1 MTTEMGSRS
10 HDHDAAATRVVE
22 ALSRLG
28 GDWTVLDS
36 PRFGLEQPDAV
47 ALHPHHGVAV
57 VTVTALRPQEVERDA
72 DGMLTVPEHPER
84 RLAEQPHL
92 LADRITAHV
101 ADEHYAGVDVDDVGD
116 AVRRVIVAPFAS
128 DAEARTLFAPRG
140 STEADVA
147 LSVWGSGFEQE
158 IERVVLGRRATSVPP
173 PPGAADAH
181 HSVEAAGLRRLL
193 DAAVLGPDQHP
204 SVASS
209 VAIQRAAISLVADPL
224 GSPLR
229 RVRGPGG
236 SGKTFAVTA
245 RAAELARAGKR
256 VLVLSFTTTLADR
269 LVSLVVERCA
279 ERRADARLVTVTNFH
294 ALCEHAVDLAEAAGY
309 STVWPDGARW
319 PVAIVDRAR
328 QVIEQGFDHRYDAI
342 LVDEGQDFALDW
354 WEMLQADFAIDGAE
368 MMVTADP
375 TQDLYRV
382 EPWFDDETMASLG
395 FVDPWVELPH
405 VVRTPP
411 DLVAAIDVVAIDPDP
426 TVGRRDDA
434 RSVVARAPANGSDER
449 DHLVGPAVPSVLRWV
464 DIDRVADLGR
474 EIGREVVRL
483 VRDHPTL
490 TPGDIVFLCDYHHD
504 GLAAVR
510 EIERAGIPVHHQFSR
525 DPAGRSVRRRR
536 FWVGS
541 SAVKG
546 ATVHGFKGWESGALV
561 MGIGADATSS
571 TLASVAIE
579 RVASPADGG
588 SSVITIVNGD
598 RTRRA
603 GGASLSRSVT
613 NQVALPGRPSSSS
626 PPPPPAAVGTTPPP
640 PPPVAAPVTEV
651 VVPPVPAAPPPAP
664 PARPVPPV
672 PPVAPAP
679 ALATPP
685 AATAPPPPPSPLQQA
700 PIPVAPL
707 APPRQ
712 DASDGEPTLELSRP
726 ATPPPPPPPAP
737 APQGAPPPMAPPTP

>member
-1 MTTEMGSRS
+1 MTTGMGSRS
-10 HDHDAAATRVVE
+10 HDHDAAATRVVQ

-47 ALHPHHGVAV
+47 ALHPLHGVAV
-57 VTVTALRPQEVERDA
+57 VTVTALRPHEVERDA
-72 DGMLTVPEHPER
+72 DGMLTVPDHPER

-101 ADEHYAGVDVDDVGD
+101 ADEHYAGVDIDDVGD
-116 AVRRVIVAPFAS
+116 AVRRVIVAPLAT
-128 DAEARTLFAPRG
+128 DAEARALFAPRG

-147 LSVWGSGFEQE
+147 LAVWGSGFEQAV
-158 IERVVLGRRATSVPP
+158 ERAVLGRRATSVPP
-173 PPGAADAH
+173 PPGTTDAH
-181 HSVEAAGLRRLL
+181 HPVDATGLRRLL

-204 SVASS
+204 SAPSS
-209 VAIQRAAISLVADPL
+209 VAIQRAAISLVADPT

-236 SGKTFAVTA
+236 SGKTFALTA

-269 LVSLVVERCA
+269 LVSLVVDRCA

-294 ALCEHAVDLAEAAGY
+294 ALCEHTVDLAEAAGY

-328 QVIEQGFDHRYDAI
+328 QAIEQGFDHRYDAI
-342 LVDEGQDFALDW
+342 LVDEGQDFAFDW
-354 WEMLQADFAIDGAE
+354 WRMLQADFAVDGAE

-382 EPWFDDETMASLG
+382 EPWFDDATMASLG
-395 FVDPWVELPH
+395 FVDPWVDLPY

-434 RSVVARAPANGSDER
+434 RSVVERAPARGSDER
-449 DHLVGPAVPSVLRWV
+449 EHLIGPAVPSVLRWV

-490 TPGDIVFLCDYHHD
+490 TPGDVVFLCDYHHD

-571 TLASVAIE
+571 TLASVAVE

-598 RTRRA
+598 RTRRT

-613 NQVALPGRPSSSS
+613 NQVALPGRPASSS
-626 PPPPPAAVGTTPPP
+626 PPPPPPSVVNGAPPP
-640 PPPVAAPVTEV
+640 PPAFATVD
-651 VVPPVPAAPPPAP
+651 PVPAPPVTTTAPPAPSITPAP
-664 PARPVPPV
+664 PAPVIS
-672 PPVAPAP
+672 
-679 ALATPP
+679 ATPSV
-685 AATAPPPPPSPLQQA
+685 PPPPPSPVPPA
-700 PIPVAPL
+700 PISVAPSAQL
-707 APPRQ
+707 APPDQ
-712 DASDGEPTLELSRP
+712 GALDGEPTTELSRP
-726 ATPPPPPPPAP
+726 TSPPPPPPPPTP
-737 APQGAPPPMAPPTP
+737 APQASPPPPMAPPTP